1 MGKIKLK
8 GEFGTIRTY
17 EYDSLLIDK
26 RLVDMGWIEVEAN
39 VLVLTKNNQE
49 KLYVLTDENLKFVK
63 EQLKGEK

>member
-17 EYDSLLIDK
+17 EYDALYIDK
-26 RLVDMGWIEVEAN
+26 REVDLGWIEIDTD

-49 KLYVLTDENLKFVK
+49 EIFVLSDENLKFVK